1 MRAVRGFF
9 FAYVIVAGACN
20 WSGSKNGNGSGSGGD
35 SGTGS
40 GGAGGAASGSGGAG
54 GAASSSGGG
63 ESSGGASGNTDGG
76 SGGALA
82 TTDGGGD
89 DQGVDAPTCGMQT
102 FALESTPPDLLVLLD
117 RSGSMLQTPA
127 NTNCAAMDAVCL
139 ATTKWP
145 QVSAAINDVVGKTET
160 TIRWGLKVFPDTG
173 SCGAVGAPAVG
184 IADLAAM
191 SIATAITDQT
201 PKGGATPTRA
211 AVASA
216 ADYLT
221 ALPDTN
227 PKYILLATD
236 GLPNCGSVNNDNLAD
251 DTAAIAAVM
260 DSASK
265 GIPVFVVGIA
275 TADTTVNSDA
285 TLNMMAIAGGKPQTG
300 MPTSYYP
307 VANKDDLVAT
317 LGMIQ
322 RKIFSCEF
330 KLAMK
335 PPFPDKVAVKG
346 DGTDIPRSATAGWD
360 YGTDQMSIV
369 LSGSYCTD
377 LMAGKIVNVQAIFMC
392 VIPTIP

>member
-1 MRAVRGFF
+1 MRTVCGFF
-9 FAYVIVAGACN
+9 LAYAILVGACN
-20 WSGSKNGNGSGSGGD
+20 WSGSKD
-35 SGTGS
+35 SNGTGS
-40 GGAGGAASGSGGAG
+40 GGAGDTGSGGATTGSG
-54 GAASSSGGG
+54 GAATGSGGSDG
-63 ESSGGASGNTDGG
+63 SGGASGNTDGG

-82 TTDGGGD
+82 NTDGGGD
-89 DQGVDAPTCGMQT
+89 DQAVDAPTCGMQT

-127 NTNCAAMDAVCL
+127 NKNCAAMDAVCL

-145 QVSAAINDVVGKTET
+145 QVTAAINDVVGKTDT

-173 SCGAVGAPAVG
+173 SCGAIGAPAVG
-184 IADLAAM
+184 IADMAAM
-191 SIATAITDQT
+191 PIATAITT
-201 PKGGATPTRA
+201 LAPMGGATPTRA

-216 ADYLT
+216 TDYLT

-236 GLPNCGSVNNDNLAD
+236 GLPNCGVGADNTAD

-260 DSASK
+260 DSAGK

-285 TLNMMAIAGGKPQTG
+285 TLNMMAIAGGKPQMG

-330 KLAMK
+330 KLATK

-346 DGTDIPRSATAGWD
+346 DGMDIPRSATAGWD

-392 VIPTIP
+392 VIPNIP